1 MTLLSTCRTNIET
14 RNVWNWRQLCDLR
27 LYWHC
32 EGSLL
37 PWNVVVSNKS
47 RRSNRDHHGFL
58 RSWKYLEVFL
68 SISICATTI
77 LWTLDRHAPHR
88 ACSRR
93 IPMPSP
99 YAYECVKSLVTRW
112 MMKPYAT
119 IKPVLPSMKRAPSL
133 AKHSTINIS
142 SLESFH
148 LRTPIFCLQM
158 SSSPHHNIQFC
169 QRRQQ
174 GTRSQ
179 TACLH
184 LHDCA
189 LLRIIV
195 VTTKIVQRP
204 YTNTFHSILRQEQS
218 YLADLWVSCD
228 WEIAFLSLYLCF
240 QQSAI
245 GFRLYCS
252 LEKLQHETQ
261 KIWAFP

>member
-1 MTLLSTCRTNIET
+1 MCKDNSAIWDCIGIEKA
-14 RNVWNWRQLCDLR
+14 
-27 LYWHC
+27 H
-32 EGSLL
+32 E
-37 PWNVVVSNKS
+37 
-47 RRSNRDHHGFL
+47 FL

-68 SISICATTI
+68 SISICATLI
-77 LWTLDRHAPHR
+77 IWTLDRHAPHR

-133 AKHSTINIS
+133 AKHSNINIS
-142 SLESFH
+142 SLELFH
-148 LRTPIFCLQM
+148 LRTSIFCLQM

-174 GTRSQ
+174 RTRSQ

-195 VTTKIVQRP
+195 VTTKIVKAL
-204 YTNTFHSILRQEQS
+204 YTNTFPSILHQEHS
-218 YLADLWVSCD
+218 YLADLSISHCTCASSSQRLVSD
-228 WEIAFLSLYLCF
+228 FIAAWRNCNMKHKKYELFHN
-240 QQSAI
+240 
-245 GFRLYCS
+245 
-252 LEKLQHETQ
+252 LQT
-261 KIWAFP
+261 